1 MAEQDDDPTSWCDED
16 KAKVYNWVFPAEGA
30 PAPEATAFDEVA
42 LGSRGEGDV
51 FDLREQ
57 CPPCYRQG
65 KLGSC
70 TANALAFAYEF
81 DEHGLSDERFRPS
94 RLFIYYNERAMEKS
108 IANDKGAQISDGV
121 KTMEKEG
128 VCPENMWPYDIAK
141 FADRPPQT
149 CYEDAQLHKVTH
161 AKSIQ
166 QTIPQLKAALVETK
180 RPFVFGFVVYA
191 SFETKEVAANGVMPM
206 PAEDEKKLGGH
217 AVAAVGY
224 DDGRQAFIVRNSWG
238 DGWGDGGYFYMPY
251 SFISSDHLAGDFWS
265 IERVRD
271 QPGDPNT
278 AGPDQ
283 PDPAPAPTP
292 APSPHD
298 GPAPIV
304 EPDGPTPAPAPA
316 PAPAPVDVPPGSVVV
331 DERVVVE
338 PDGEV
343 VVEDI
348 VVTPN
353 GNVIEVDTPIGMTAE
368 AAAAVEAEAPQE
380 PAPAPTEEEPAC
392 QAAEEEQAPPE
403 PAAEEAAPE
412 PAAEEA
418 APEPAAEEAAPE
430 PAAEEAKPA
439 TKKEGFFARKKREA
453 AEWLHKKNVEAQREA
468 EEAGAKP
475 ATVVKDYLT
484 PSFDTA
490 LAVAAGATVS
500 VLNTDN
506 ADWWKV
512 SVRDPEDLSAPAR
525 VGFVPASYLK
535 MAEDPEEAMAK
546 AADDAAPTEEPAA
559 GAEEQEAAPAG
570 AEEAAAVVDDVEAL

>member
-1 MAEQDDDPTSWCDED
+1 MQHVPRIDSSLPAAAAAAGAPPSHLASSPSLPAGAMAEQDDDPTSWCDED

-238 DGWGDGGYFYMPY
+238 DGWGDGR
-251 SFISSDHLAGDFWS
+251 
-265 IERVRD
+265 ER
-271 QPGDPNT
+271 
-278 AGPDQ
+278 
-283 PDPAPAPTP
+283 
-292 APSPHD
+292 
-298 GPAPIV
+298 
-304 EPDGPTPAPAPA
+304 
-316 PAPAPVDVPPGSVVV
+316 
-331 DERVVVE
+331 
-338 PDGEV
+338 
-343 VVEDI
+343 
-348 VVTPN
+348 
-353 GNVIEVDTPIGMTAE
+353 
-368 AAAAVEAEAPQE
+368 
-380 PAPAPTEEEPAC
+380 
-392 QAAEEEQAPPE
+392 
-403 PAAEEAAPE
+403 
-412 PAAEEA
+412 
-418 APEPAAEEAAPE
+418 
-430 PAAEEAKPA
+430 
-439 TKKEGFFARKKREA
+439 KRER
-453 AEWLHKKNVEAQREA
+453 EKREKEERREKNF
-468 EEAGAKP
+468 
-475 ATVVKDYLT
+475 T
-484 PSFDTA
+484 S
-490 LAVAAGATVS
+490 VS
-500 VLNTDN
+500 GLQQETQHQQ
-506 ADWWKV
+506 
-512 SVRDPEDLSAPAR
+512 
-525 VGFVPASYLK
+525 
-535 MAEDPEEAMAK
+535 
-546 AADDAAPTEEPAA
+546 PAA
-559 GAEEQEAAPAG
+559 GWSSSPRRQLLFGCCLCPRTDRHASSRGVPAG
-570 AEEAAAVVDDVEAL
+570 YLQRAAVYHHWGQLLGRVLGGAEGAARVVGGQGSLRPWHEGGVAPSRQAVLDRA